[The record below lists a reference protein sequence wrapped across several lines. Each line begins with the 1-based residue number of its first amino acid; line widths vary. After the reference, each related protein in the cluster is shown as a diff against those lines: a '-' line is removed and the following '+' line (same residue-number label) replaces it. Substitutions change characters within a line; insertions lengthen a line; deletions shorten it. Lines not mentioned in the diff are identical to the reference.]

1 MRTDATDSHKHLY
14 ANSQASSR
22 REKARRPW
30 RRGFAPRPG
39 EDGVRITVRSVDG
52 IPFTVW
58 GGDDPGHPI
67 QNGANNQVRNRWAER
82 RPNYLSPLVTQAVR
96 EDERPAAARRRRLA
110 TTERKGCPRARPLG
124 EVFFSAPGGCAR
136 VLRLIAVRIAAHT
149 YDSRRAA
156 SELLASRRHQRPSEC
171 GMASPRTR
179 LGPPGACMIG
189 YWLERV

>member
-1 MRTDATDSHKHLY
+1 VRTDATDSHKHLY

-136 VLRLIAVRIAAHT
+136 VLRLHRSTDCCT
-149 YDSRRAA
+149 YMT
-156 SELLASRRHQRPSEC
+156 LAEQLQSF
-171 GMASPRTR
+171 
-179 LGPPGACMIG
+179 LPPGDTRGRASVA
-189 YWLERV
+189 WHLREHVSVRLEHV